1 MSRIILYQFTLSPYC
16 VKVRK
21 ILEYKGLSYT
31 TVEVNPFTRAGVRRL
46 SGQRRV
52 PVLVEEAEAAAD
64 GRPGTERTVV
74 ADSTAIAL
82 HLEARH
88 PDPPV
93 YPRDP
98 DERARVLTLEDWS
111 DETFAGDLIPFK
123 ILTGDNAK
131 RMVAQSVRYYP
142 RTLPYRVLP
151 PFGPLVLRRLASWR
165 RRGRSLDRMRADYE
179 GDLAHL
185 DELARAGRFLAGGE
199 RPTVADFAVWGLLRT
214 MQGMQGEELLA
225 RHASLAEWYERVE
238 TIEA

>member
-1 MSRIILYQFTLSPYC
+1 MARIVLYQFTLSPYC

-21 ILEYKGLSYT
+21 ILEYKRLPYT
-31 TVEVNPFTRAGVRRL
+31 TLEVNPFTRRGVHRL

-52 PVLVEEAEAAAD
+52 PVMVEEEAD
-64 GRPGTERTVV
+64 GRPRTVV

-82 HLEARH
+82 HLDARH

-93 YPRDP
+93 YPHDP
-98 DERARVLTLEDWS
+98 EERSRVLSLEDWS

-123 ILTGDNAK
+123 ILTGDNAR

-151 PFGPLVLRRLASWR
+151 PFGPVVLRRLASRR
-165 RRGRSLDRMRADYE
+165 RRGRSPERLRADYE
-179 GDLAHL
+179 ADLAHL
-185 DELARAGRFLAGGE
+185 EELARAGRFLAGGE
-199 RPTVADFAVWGLLRT
+199 RPTVFDFAVWGLLRT

-225 RHASLAEWYERVE
+225 RHVSLSKWYERIE